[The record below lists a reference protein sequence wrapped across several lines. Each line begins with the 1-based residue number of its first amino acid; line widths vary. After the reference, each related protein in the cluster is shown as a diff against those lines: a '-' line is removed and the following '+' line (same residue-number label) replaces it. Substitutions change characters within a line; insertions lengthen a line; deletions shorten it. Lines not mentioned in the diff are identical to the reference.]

1 MTDRYV
7 VMVYGLGERFWVDG
21 NGMMTSD
28 RSEAKVYT
36 SIKKAMEMVHE
47 LRRHG
52 ETASISMVGSY
63 Y

>member
-7 VMVYGLGERFWVDG
+7 VMVYGLGERYWVDK

-28 RSEAKVYT
+28 RSEAYVYT
-36 SIKKAMEMVHE
+36 SLKKAVERVHE

-52 ETASISMVGSY
+52 ESATISMVGGY